1 MRAIAL
7 AIILLGIGLRSVIE
21 KKPKTDAEELAVVV
35 GFVIAFLIYL
45 VFGW

>member
-7 AIILLGIGLRSVIE
+7 AIILLSIGLRSVIE
-21 KKPKTDAEELAVVV
+21 KKPKTDAEELAVV
-35 GFVIAFLIYL
+35 GFVIAFLICL